1 MKIRVEKSQEL
12 NRNIMILT
20 TRNSEEKEPVFSF
33 ENEEDLR
40 RWEKE
45 LQQAIVNAKAWK
57 YACETYMDIDEFQAK
72 KTAYSKAMNFYD
84 HAFTVNGNGE

>member
-1 MKIRVEKSQEL
+1 
-12 NRNIMILT
+12 MILT

-45 LQQAIVNAKAWK
+45 LQLAIVNAKAWK
-57 YACETYMDIDEFQAK
+57 YACEKFMDIDELQAK
-72 KTAYSKAMNFYD
+72 KAAYSKAMNFYD
-84 HAFTVNGNGE
+84 HVCAVNGNGKSWR